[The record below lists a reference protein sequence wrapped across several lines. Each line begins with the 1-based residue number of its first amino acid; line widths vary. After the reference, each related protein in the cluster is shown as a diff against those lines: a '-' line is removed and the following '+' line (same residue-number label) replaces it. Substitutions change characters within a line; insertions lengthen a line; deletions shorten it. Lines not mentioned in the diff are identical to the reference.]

1 MSADPFAAD
10 DRGRLY
16 VVTTTLLDGA
26 RSERLVHAESYREA
40 RAGLNRLADVR
51 RARLSDVARIEGEST

>member
-1 MSADPFAAD
+1 MSAD
-10 DRGRLY
+10 
-16 VVTTTLLDGA
+16 
-26 RSERLVHAESYREA
+26 